1 MTLDALPRRPARTP
15 RCIRTAVLLV
25 AASLLAVPAAAQQA
39 RRIFISVDMEGIG
52 GIGTPQMSGG
62 NGKDYGLGRELATEE
77 VNAVVAAILERGP
90 AEILVNDAHGDMQNV
105 LHTRLDP
112 RVAYIQ
118 GAVKP
123 LGMVEGLDSTYDA
136 AIFLGYHAR
145 AGTPNAFLAHTGTM
159 SIQEMWIDGEP
170 AGEGEMNAAFAAAMG
185 VPVILA
191 SGDSAFVEQIARAVP
206 GAERVSTKSAVTQLS
221 ARLVHPQRVR
231 ESLAA
236 ATGRALER
244 MGSAPA
250 PARRGP
256 VRVRIRWSDP
266 GLPHILEA
274 IPGVRREDGYTIA
287 FTSASMSDAYR
298 LIRLMYRF
306 VNVGP

>member
-1 MTLDALPRRPARTP
+1 MTPKASPPRPARTP
-15 RCIRTAVLLV
+15 RCILTAVLLLAGV
-25 AASLLAVPAAAQQA
+25 LVAVPADAQHA
-39 RRIFISVDMEGIG
+39 RKIFISVDMEGIG
-52 GIGTPQMSGG
+52 GIGTAQMSGN

-90 AEILVNDAHGDMQNV
+90 ADILVNDAHGDMQNV

-112 RVAYIQ
+112 RVSYIQ

-159 SIQEMWIDGEP
+159 SIQEMWIDGEA

-191 SGDSAFVEQIARAVP
+191 SGDSAFVEQIARTLP

-236 ATGRALER
+236 ATVRALER
-244 MGSAPA
+244 MGSAPT

-274 IPGVRREDGYTIA
+274 IPGVRREDGYTVA
-287 FTSASMSDAYR
+287 FTSAGMPDAYR